1 MSDEDADP
9 GWGPALRTLPVM
21 IVPFVGMSRA
31 VKSANSLIVVRSLW
45 MLFVG
50 AIIMMGVMAALVSSG
65 EGLDGVMS
73 QGTALAVAAG
83 GGVVAQLLAARF
95 VREPDLAGE
104 TTFVPSF
111 QRCFFVRV
119 GAAEVA
125 ALGSF
130 ALFVVS
136 GAPLVYYV
144 GAVIALA
151 ALWDVRPG
159 RTRLRR
165 LQASADERSTGL
177 QVVRALECWGLTR

>member
-1 MSDEDADP
+1 VSDEADP

-45 MLFVG
+45 MLFAG
-50 AIIMMGVMAALVSSG
+50 AIIMMGVMAALISTG

-73 QGTALAVAAG
+73 QGTALAAAAG
-83 GGVVAQLLAARF
+83 VGVVAQLLAARF
-95 VREPDLAGE
+95 VHDPDLSGE

-111 QRCFFVRV
+111 QRWFFVRV

-130 ALFVVS
+130 TLFVLS

-144 GAVIALA
+144 GAAIALA

-159 RTRLRR
+159 RTRLRQ
-165 LQASADERSTGL
+165 LQAAADEEETGL
-177 QVVRALECWGLTR
+177 QVVQALECWGLTR